1 MKIRSIGE
9 YHEKD
14 REHGIERIYLYRTT
28 TSDDIQTQKQSID
41 FLDSTKW
48 GKMIFLDGVLQ
59 STTRDEIMY
68 HTVLVHPIMDT
79 VPCKEKILILGG
91 GEGATAREVLRW
103 KSVKSVTM
111 VDHDS
116 QFVNFMKIYGQE
128 WSKGVFNNSRLHVV
142 INDAWKFMEYSE
154 SYDCVIIDLTDPD
167 LTKNNWKQLLTYVF
181 ESIALKRGGFVMN
194 AGLYIPWD
202 TKKIKT
208 LQSLIE
214 ELLLSNKDYRYMMYT
229 NYIPSFN
236 GEWTFL
242 SVFHKDK
249 FMKDPSYLSV
259 IPDWI
264 RRSTKV
270 LDNRFI
276 QDVSTEPQLTNIV
289 NGSISYE
296 CSIT

>member
-1 MKIRSIGE
+1 MKIRGIGE

-14 REHGIERIYLYRTT
+14 REHGIERIYLYV
-28 TSDDIQTQKQSID
+28 TSSSHDIQTQKQSID

-48 GKMIFLDGVLQ
+48 GKMIFLDGILQ

-79 VPCKEKILILGG
+79 VPSKEKILILGG

-116 QFVNFMKIYGQE
+116 QFVNFMKLHGHE
-128 WSKGVFNNSRLHVV
+128 WSKGVFNNSRLHLV
-142 INDAWKFMEYSE
+142 INDAWKFMEVSE

-167 LTKNNWKQLLTYVF
+167 LIKNNWKQLLTYVF

-208 LQSLIE
+208 LQLLIE
-214 ELLLSNKDYRYMMYT
+214 ELLLSYKEYRYMMYT

-242 SVFHKDK
+242 AVFHKDK
-249 FMKDPSYLSV
+249 FMKDPSYLSL

-276 QDVSTEPQLTNIV
+276 QDVSTEPQMSNII
-289 NGSISYE
+289 NGSISSE